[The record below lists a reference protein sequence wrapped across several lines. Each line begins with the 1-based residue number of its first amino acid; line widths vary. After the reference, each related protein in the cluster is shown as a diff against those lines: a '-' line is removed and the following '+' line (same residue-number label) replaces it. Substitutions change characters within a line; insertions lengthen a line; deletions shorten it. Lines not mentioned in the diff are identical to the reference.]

1 MDEKPS
7 REKRRL
13 DSGFLLVV
21 FTLLTVYH
29 VNDHIVKLHFYQ
41 NAILAVLLILAGENI
56 LRGVKDVLSRID

>member
-1 MDEKPS
+1 
-7 REKRRL
+7 
-13 DSGFLLVV
+13 
-21 FTLLTVYH
+21 LTVYH